1 MFHYSIHFLTVY
13 YGYQRRYYQDW
24 KCVFDLM
31 EIPNSSE
38 NTIGDYK
45 ILPIISCPFRITV
58 RISVG
63 RFVFSVWKKST
74 ICSSSSSLCLLF
86 FINLPCFFT
95 PTPRLLCLCFTLKAC
110 QTNLFQQKTSFSKD
124 GKHAISLFTEFL
136 T

>member
-1 MFHYSIHFLTVY
+1 MFNYSIHFLTVY

-74 ICSSSSSLCLLF
+74 SFSFHFFLFIIIIIMSFF

-110 QTNLFQQKTSFSKD
+110 QTNLF
-124 GKHAISLFTEFL
+124 
-136 T
+136 